1 LHGPQH
7 RLKSRLRLRFRDITV
22 RRFSVR
28 VALRDLQRMS
38 NTLAKRLMEATS
50 ADAFLRTRPSGLD
63 WGAFASLKLE
73 VDRLVNI
80 DLNVAA
86 RLVDRIE
93 RVAILSADPLPQAFA
108 RASRARL
115 LHLRGEHREANLL
128 YDAAAKTLREHKL
141 LMEAAVIR
149 RQQIDALTQLGRYDD
164 ALAVGHEARR
174 VLGRA
179 GPVELA
185 KLETNIGN
193 TYYRLDRYKQA
204 LNRYERAG
212 DLLASAGDADL
223 RAHVD
228 LSRSNILS
236 EMDRPYEALQLLKG
250 AAAIWTRRKQWLMA
264 SQALSKIAYLD
275 FLRGSYSAA
284 LAGYYD
290 AREQLEELG
299 SPRLVAWCN
308 LEIAEVLLALN
319 AFTDASE
326 AAAIAGR
333 SFTELEMPY
342 ESAQS
347 SMVAGLAS
355 MGLAQF
361 DVALSELT
369 RARAVYE
376 SRENQTFTAII
387 DSYLSELA
395 IRRGDPE
402 EASRRAG
409 LASKTF
415 TRQKLVTRIAY
426 SRLLA
431 ARAAYQAGER
441 RKAKRL
447 ASSALRSIEGRFAP
461 SITYLCHNLIGKIAR
476 DQGRASAALESFRRA
491 VEIVE
496 EMRGGIAADEFKAT
510 FLADKVE
517 VYEDAIR
524 ACLDAG
530 SDAAIQEAFRLVE
543 AAKSRGLADLLARYL
558 REAGSPRRS
567 KPGPKDDTREELAKL
582 IEELNWYSSHATLE
596 DERGGQRRAQ
606 VADRYSRESARCE
619 RQIAHL
625 FRRFEDQGA
634 TPDGA
639 ERLRAATVRELQD
652 TLEPDETAI
661 EYFTTEDQVSAFV
674 VSRDGIEIVR
684 ALASKRA
691 VETTL
696 AALRFQIEKFNYG
709 PGYADEYF
717 EQLNQATNQYLGILS
732 RDLVAGLES
741 MVKHQRLIV
750 IPHGALHYVPFHA
763 LLNRRGYL
771 LDQFEIS
778 YSPSAT
784 VLKLCRQMAKQ
795 TKGSKL
801 QTPRAADRLKLVAL
815 GLGGHDTPAVAGE
828 INALAS
834 LFPNTVK
841 LTGAKATRENLLRA
855 APNATY
861 LHLASHG
868 YFRRDNP
875 MFSFLK
881 LADSNLNFYS
891 LLDLKLSADLVT
903 LSACHTGVNKV
914 FPGDELHGLMRGFL
928 HAGAPSLVA
937 SLWATSDSST
947 AVLMREM
954 YSRISEGASKSAAL
968 RSAQLAVKDEYGHP
982 YYWAPFILM
991 GNPN

>member
-1 LHGPQH
+1 M
-7 RLKSRLRLRFRDITV
+7 SRG
-22 RRFSVR
+22 
-28 VALRDLQRMS
+28 
-38 NTLAKRLMEATS
+38 LAKRLMEAKS
-50 ADAFLRTRPSGLD
+50 AEAFLRARPSGVG
-63 WGAFASLKLE
+63 WRAFASLKLE
-73 VDRLVNI
+73 VDRLVHS
-80 DLNVAA
+80 DLNAA
-86 RLVDRIE
+86 SRLVERIE
-93 RVAILSADPLPQAFA
+93 RVAALTADPLSEAFA

-115 LHLRGEHREANLL
+115 LHLRGKHREANLL
-128 YDAAAKTLREHKL
+128 YDAAAKTLREFKL
-141 LMEAAVIR
+141 MMEAAVIR
-149 RQQIDALTQLGRYDD
+149 RQQIDALTELGLYDD
-164 ALAVGHEARR
+164 ALAVAREARR
-174 VLGRA
+174 ALAQA

-204 LNRYERAG
+204 LKRYERARN
-212 DLLASAGDADL
+212 LLASAGDDDM

-236 EMDRPYEALQLLKG
+236 EMDRPDEALRLLED
-250 AAAIWTRRKQWLMA
+250 AAAVWKRRRQWLMA
-264 SQALSKIAYLD
+264 SQALSKIAYLN

-284 LAGYYD
+284 LAGYYE
-290 AREQLEELG
+290 AREQLDEMG

-326 AAAIAGR
+326 AAALAR
-333 SFTELEMPY
+333 ASFTELEMPY
-342 ESAQS
+342 ESAQAGL
-347 SMVAGLAS
+347 VAGLAS

-361 DVALSELT
+361 DTALTEFTQS
-369 RARAVYE
+369 RAVFE

-387 DSYLSELA
+387 DSYLAELA
-395 IRRGDPE
+395 IRRGDPA

-409 LASKTF
+409 FALKIF
-415 TRQKLVTRIAY
+415 TRQKLVTKMAHAG
-426 SRLLA
+426 LLA

-441 RKAKRL
+441 RRASRL
-447 ASSALRSIEGRFAP
+447 ANAALRSIAGRFAP
-461 SITYLCHNLIGKIAR
+461 SVAYLCHNLIGKIAR
-476 DQGRASAALESFRRA
+476 DEGRATPALESFRRA

-496 EMRGGIAADEFKAT
+496 QMRGGIAADEFKAT
-510 FLADKVE
+510 FLGDKIE

-524 ACLDAG
+524 ACLDESSAP
-530 SDAAIQEAFRLVE
+530 SIEEAFRLVE

-558 REAGSPRRS
+558 REAGSPRRP
-567 KPGPKDDTREELAKL
+567 KPRAPDDTREKLVKL
-582 IEELNWYSSHATLE
+582 IEELNWYSSHANLE

-606 VADRYSRESARCE
+606 FADRYSREIARCE
-619 RQIAHL
+619 RQIALL
-625 FRRFEDQGA
+625 FRRVEAQGA
-634 TPDGA
+634 NADGA

-652 TLEPDETAI
+652 ALEPDETAI
-661 EYFTTEDQVSAFV
+661 EYFTTEDQISAFV
-674 VSRDGIEIVR
+674 VTRDSLEIVR
-684 ALASKRA
+684 ALASKRD
-691 VETTL
+691 VEATL

-717 EQLNQATNQYLGILS
+717 EQLNQATNQYLGLLS
-732 RDLVAGLES
+732 RSLVSGLEAL
-741 MVKHQRLIV
+741 VKHQRLIV

-771 LDQFEIS
+771 IDQFEIS

-784 VLKLCRQMAKQ
+784 VLKLCREMAKQ
-795 TKGSKL
+795 SQISNLKSQIPESRT
-801 QTPRAADRLKLVAL
+801 KLVAL

-828 INALAS
+828 IKALAS
-834 LFPNTVK
+834 LFPNAVK
-841 LTGAKATRENLLRA
+841 LTGVRATRDNLMRA

-875 MFSFLK
+875 MFSFLR

-891 LLDLKLSADLVT
+891 LLDLKLNADMVT

-937 SLWATSDSST
+937 SLWATSDAST
-947 AVLMREM
+947 ADLMKHM
-954 YSRISEGASKSAAL
+954 YSRISEGASKRAAL

>member
-1 LHGPQH
+1 MGN
-7 RLKSRLRLRFRDITV
+7 I
-22 RRFSVR
+22 
-28 VALRDLQRMS
+28 
-38 NTLAKRLMEATS
+38 LAKRLMEAS
-50 ADAFLRTRPSGLD
+50 SVEAFLRARTSGVDGRAL
-63 WGAFASLKLE
+63 ASLKRE
-73 VDRLVNI
+73 VDRLVHI

-93 RVAILSADPLPQAFA
+93 RIASLSADPLSGAFA

-115 LHLRGEHREANLL
+115 LHLRGKHREANQL

-149 RQQIDALTQLGRYDD
+149 RQQIDALTELGQFDD
-164 ALAVGHEARR
+164 ALAVARGARR
-174 VLGRA
+174 VIGQA

-204 LNRYERAG
+204 LNRYERAR
-212 DLLASAGDADL
+212 DLLRSAGDADM

-228 LSRSNILS
+228 LSRSNILC
-236 EMDRPYEALQLLKG
+236 EMDRPDEALHLLKG
-250 AAAIWTRRKQWLMA
+250 AAAVWKRRKQWLMA
-264 SQALSKIAYLD
+264 AQALSKIAYLN
-275 FLRGSYSAA
+275 FLRGRYSAA
-284 LAGYYD
+284 LAGYYQ
-290 AREQLEELG
+290 AREQLEEMG
-299 SPRLVAWCN
+299 SARLVAWCN

-319 AFTDASE
+319 AFTDAGE
-326 AAAIAGR
+326 AAAIAR
-333 SFTELEMPY
+333 QSFTDLEMPY

-347 SMVAGLAS
+347 SMVAGLAL

-361 DVALSELT
+361 DGSLSELT

-376 SRENQTFTAII
+376 SQENQTFTAII

-395 IRRGDPE
+395 IRRGDPA
-402 EASRRAG
+402 EALRRAG
-409 LASKTF
+409 LALNTF
-415 TRQKLVTRIAY
+415 TRQKLVTKIAHA
-426 SRLLA
+426 SLLA
-431 ARAAYQAGER
+431 ARAAYQAGEL

-447 ASSALRSIEGRFAP
+447 ADSALRSIEGRFAP
-461 SITYLCHNLIGKIAR
+461 SIAYLSHNLIGKIAR
-476 DQGRASAALESFRRA
+476 DQGRAIAALESFRRG

-510 FLADKVE
+510 FLGDKVE

-524 ACLDAG
+524 GCLDVG
-530 SDAAIQEAFRLVE
+530 SDSSIQEAFRLVE

-567 KPGPKDDTREELAKL
+567 KPGPKNDIRERLAKL

-606 VADRYSRESARCE
+606 FADRYSRDSARCE
-619 RQIAHL
+619 RQIALL
-625 FRRFEDQGA
+625 FRRFEAQAA
-634 TPDGA
+634 TADGA

-652 TLEPDETAI
+652 ALEPDETAI
-661 EYFTTEDQVSAFV
+661 EYFTTEDQISAFV
-674 VSRDGIEIVR
+674 VTRAGIEIVR
-684 ALASKRA
+684 ALASKRD

-717 EQLNQATNQYLGILS
+717 EQLNHATNQYLGLLS
-732 RDLVAGLES
+732 RDLVSGLETLI
-741 MVKHQRLIV
+741 KHQRLIV

-784 VLKLCRQMAKQ
+784 VLKLCREMARQ
-795 TKGSKL
+795 TKNSKH
-801 QTPRAADRLKLVAL
+801 QARAAGNRLKLVAL

-841 LTGAKATRENLLRA
+841 LTGAQATRQNLLRA
-855 APNATY
+855 APDATY

-875 MFSFLK
+875 MFSFLR

-891 LLDLKLSADLVT
+891 LLDLKLNADMVT

-937 SLWATSDSST
+937 SLWATSDKST
-947 AVLMREM
+947 AELMKEM
-954 YSRISEGASKSAAL
+954 YSRISGGASKRAAL